1 MAYTAHYTDSDITI
15 EIEADTLKDA
25 KAIASSNLMKDSGDL
40 ILYAP
45 DGSIHK
51 RLCYGPGYGS
61 DDKEWKWRGWN
72 RKRY

>member
-25 KAIASSNLMKDSGDL
+25 KAIASSNLMQDSGDL

-51 RLCYGPGYGS
+51 RLCYGPGYGC
-61 DDKEWKWRGWN
+61 DDKPWQWRGWN